1 MTTEPTPSPADVD
14 ETAEPPVGKLGSM
27 LPQFIRE
34 HQMNEAA
41 KALFDSAVND
51 AIILGADVHTSPPI
65 QQ

>member
-1 MTTEPTPSPADVD
+1 VTTEPTLTTSPD
-14 ETAEPPVGKLGSM
+14 EMSEQPVGKLGSM
-27 LPQFIRE
+27 LPQLMRE

-41 KALFDSAVND
+41 KVLFDAAVND